1 MPQLGSMAT
10 ATLGALIIS
19 TVLAGCGQSTPPPV
33 TRPPVIKSA
42 ILHIY
47 PTPAGTES
55 AAGPSQGTLWVLAGS
70 PQTQA
75 LFPLPLGQHTIG
87 HGLPLSAASRTVA
100 LLKNQTLAVG
110 LATAK
115 AGAVQWLSAPYA
127 KVQAL
132 CPLPGPVL
140 DAAAG
145 PHGQH
150 LFVLYQTPTQV
161 MAGVVPL
168 LATKP
173 TATWAVP
180 SSTVS
185 LAPGPKGAHVYTL
198 TSAGQVTEWP
208 VASPHPALTQF
219 VVGQSGTQ
227 PARHPPLR
235 TEGTGTGPQYCCR
248 IDCYRKCAESIASA
262 SCQPPNPHERQWQRS
277 VCRGG
282 HLRLRQYPDDYRAS
296 LLNARAGAPAAW
308 STVHH

>member
-19 TVLAGCGQSTPPPV
+19 TALAGCGQSAAPPV
-33 TRPPVIKSA
+33 TRAPVVKSA

-75 LFPLPLGQHTIG
+75 LFPLLLGQHTIG
-87 HGLPLSAASRTVA
+87 HGLPLPAASRTVA

-115 AGAVQWLSAPYA
+115 SGTVQWLSAPYA

-140 DAAAG
+140 DATAG

-150 LFVLYQTPTQV
+150 LFVLYQTSTKV

-219 VVGQSGTQ
+219 VVGQSGYSLALNPQGTLLYALKGRG
-227 PARHPPLR
+227 PVRNIAVVSLATESVLR
-235 TEGTGTGPQYCCR
+235 VLP
-248 IDCYRKCAESIASA
+248 
-262 SCQPPNPHERQWQRS
+262 
-277 VCRGG
+277 
-282 HLRLRQYPDDYRAS
+282 
-296 LLNARAGAPAAW
+296 APAA
-308 STVHH
+308 SRQILMNANGKDLYAVVGTSAYGNVQTITGLGA